1 MTESKKETEME
12 LNSQKQSSGKLWI
25 VAIAVLA
32 LVIFI
37 AWGIWR
43 AAFPPEPPIQGQME
57 SRTISVSSKVAGR
70 VQKVLVKEGDFV
82 VADQPMVEMFLPELE
97 AKLQQVQAQQ
107 RAARAKQSLVDEGVR
122 PQEKEATKALWQKAM
137 AAETLTKKTFD
148 RISALYKDGLVSAQR
163 YDEVKTQW
171 IAAQQQAKAA
181 RQQMEIAEIGAREQ
195 EKAAVADLAS
205 EAQAGVEQ
213 VKSLTAD
220 KILSAPT
227 AGQVD
232 KVILVEGELAGA
244 GFPIVTLV
252 ELGDQWATF
261 NIRESAMSD
270 IKIGTVL
277 HATVPALGNKE
288 VDFKVYYISPRAN
301 YATWRSTRMD
311 SGYDMKTFEVRARP
325 LAELKELR
333 PGMSVLINQ

>member
-1 MTESKKETEME
+1 MDETKKDNGMDNEPP
-12 LNSQKQSSGKLWI
+12 KKSSGAFGI
-25 VAIAVLA
+25 VVIVVLA
-32 LVIFI
+32 LVAFI

-43 AAFPPEPPIQGQME
+43 AAFPPKPPLQGQME
-57 SRTISVSSKVAGR
+57 SRTISLSSKVAGR

-107 RAARAKQSLVDEGVR
+107 RAAQAKKSLVDEGAR
-122 PQEKEATKALWQKAM
+122 PQEKEAAKAQWERAA
-137 AAETLTKKTFD
+137 AAEALAKKTFD
-148 RISALYKDGLVSAQR
+148 RISALHKDGLISTQKFDEAQ
-163 YDEVKTQW
+163 TAW
-171 IAAQQQAKAA
+171 FAAQQQAIAA
-181 RQQMEIAEIGAREQ
+181 RQKMEIAEIGAREQ

-205 EAQAGVEQ
+205 EAQAGVAQ

-220 KILSAPT
+220 KILHSPV

-252 ELGDQWATF
+252 DLGDQWATF
-261 NIRESAMSD
+261 NIRESAMPN
-270 IKIGTVL
+270 IKIGSVL
-277 HATVPALGNKE
+277 HAKIPALGDKE
-288 VDFKVYYISPRAN
+288 VAFKVYYISPRAN

-325 LAELKELR
+325 LSELKDLR
-333 PGMSVLINQ
+333 PGMSVLIDQ